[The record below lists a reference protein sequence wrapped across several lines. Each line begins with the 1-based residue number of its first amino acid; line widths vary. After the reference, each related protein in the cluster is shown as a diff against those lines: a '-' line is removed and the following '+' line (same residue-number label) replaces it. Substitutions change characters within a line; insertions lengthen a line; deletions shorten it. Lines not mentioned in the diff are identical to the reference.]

1 MSFLT
6 SRTFAVARPS
16 AFAPA
21 ARAFTTTALR
31 QKTATQTV
39 KDTFKTVDRAVS
51 EKIVDGI
58 ELGGSS
64 FPSLHNRIIL
74 NANPNSTEAATQKV
88 KETAGISTD
97 EAKGKASEM
106 AGAAQG
112 KASELSGEAKGKAS
126 EMTGKAKGKAAE
138 AKGKM

>member
-6 SRTFAVARPS
+6 SRTFAVARTG

-21 ARAFTTTALR
+21 ARAFTTTALH
-31 QKTATQTV
+31 QKTATQAV
-39 KDTFKTVDRAVS
+39 KDTLKTVDRAVAS
-51 EKIVDGI
+51 KIVDGI

-64 FPSLHNRIIL
+64 LPSLHNRVIL

-88 KETAGISTD
+88 KETTGIATD
-97 EAKGKASEM
+97 EAK
-106 AGAAQG
+106 G

-126 EMTGKAKGKAAE
+126 EMTGKTKGKAAE
-138 AKGKM
+138 AKGKMQM